1 MTRSHCQLQDM
12 ARSFGERFGARL
24 RAGRRALGLSQE
36 DLAQAA
42 DLSANYIGLIE
53 RGVRQPTLD
62 ALVRLARAIDQKPGR
77 LMGDAEPGDDWLDDI
92 LAVAR
97 TVPKPLRQV
106 ALAVLRAVAEGTRAQ
121 R

>member
-1 MTRSHCQLQDM
+1 MP
-12 ARSFGERFGARL
+12 RSFGERFGARL

-36 DLAQAA
+36 ELAQSA

-53 RGVRQPTLD
+53 RGARQPTLD
-62 ALVRLARAIDQKPGR
+62 ALVRLARAIDQKPGQ
-77 LMGDAEPGDDWLDDI
+77 LVGDAEPGDDWLDEV

-97 TVPKPLRQV
+97 TVPKPLRHV
-106 ALAVLRAVAEGTRAQ
+106 ALAMLRALAEGSRAQ